1 MSLSIVEPHDDDVNE
16 EGQLWEQAAP
26 APAKIPDFE
35 GQPVDFTKAKLT
47 SASSLEIDDQV
58 LRLDDIVRAY
68 VDCRVVRID
77 HVINER
83 TGKLERVHTFKV
95 IDATLVPYEEGR
107 D

>member
-1 MSLSIVEPHDDDVNE
+1 MSLSIVEPHDDDENE
-16 EGQLWEQAAP
+16 SPLWEQVAP
-26 APAKIPDFE
+26 TNNIPDFE

-47 SASSLEIDDQV
+47 SASNLEIADQV

-107 D
+107 N